1 VYALDGYD
9 DFAVLQSNL
18 HEQWA
23 WKNAS
28 TLKGDLRYTP
38 SKVFEPF
45 PFPRLDEDEEE
56 ELGEVGQAYYEQRQT
71 VMEQMQLGLT
81 KTYNLFHDPDAGPET
96 VATAAQTELSA
107 DEAESVATQIADLRA
122 LHARMDRQVLAA
134 YGWDDVD
141 LEHDFHAV
149 DFLPEDDRIRYTI
162 SKSARKTVLR
172 RLLELNFE
180 RHAEEADV
188 KVEAVEG
195 YEVLA
200 EKSG

>member
-1 VYALDGYD
+1 
-9 DFAVLQSNL
+9 
-18 HEQWA
+18 
-23 WKNAS
+23 
-28 TLKGDLRYTP
+28 
-38 SKVFEPF
+38 
-45 PFPRLDEDEEE
+45 
-56 ELGEVGQAYYEQRQT
+56 
-71 VMEQMQLGLT
+71 
-81 KTYNLFHDPDAGPET
+81 
-96 VATAAQTELSA
+96 
-107 DEAESVATQIADLRA
+107 
-122 LHARMDRQVLAA
+122 MDRQVLAA

-149 DFLPEDDRIRYTI
+149 DFLPEDDRVRYTI